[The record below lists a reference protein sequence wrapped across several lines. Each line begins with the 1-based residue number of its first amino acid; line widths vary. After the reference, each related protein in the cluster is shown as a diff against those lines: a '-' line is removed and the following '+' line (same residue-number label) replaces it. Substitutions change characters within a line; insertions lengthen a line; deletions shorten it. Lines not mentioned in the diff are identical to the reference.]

1 LAFILSMAGVS
12 LCVMNKVQFSF
23 AVDKAAFVKRY
34 STWMELPSTL
44 LILSG
49 VTLMAG
55 VCARVFALYDRW
67 VAHVIVSLAAVIFPA
82 LLLLWEHEDIR
93 GRAAERRDGG
103 GDGARSLTD
112 PLLV

>member
-67 VAHVIVSLAAVIFPA
+67 VAHVIVSLAAVVFPA
-82 LLLLWEHEDIR
+82 LLLLRRSMKTFVAEQLSAEM
-93 GRAAERRDGG
+93 AAGTE
-103 GDGARSLTD
+103 LD
-112 PLLV
+112 P

>member
-1 LAFILSMAGVS
+1 
-12 LCVMNKVQFSF
+12 
-23 AVDKAAFVKRY
+23 
-34 STWMELPSTL
+34 MELPSTL

-82 LLLLWEHEDIR
+82 LLLLRRSMKTFVAEQLSAEM
-93 GRAAERRDGG
+93 AAGTE
-103 GDGARSLTD
+103 LD
-112 PLLV
+112 P

>member
-1 LAFILSMAGVS
+1 M
-12 LCVMNKVQFSF
+12 MNKVQFSF

-82 LLLLWEHEDIR
+82 LLLRSMKTFVAEQLSAEM
-93 GRAAERRDGG
+93 AAGTE
-103 GDGARSLTD
+103 LD
-112 PLLV
+112 P